1 MLMGVNFMPLAS
13 IRLDADLV
21 ERAKA
26 VSKVQQR
33 TTAQQIKFW
42 ATVGEA
48 ALQNPDLPTHF
59 IVGWL
64 ESKAQNELSKP
75 FVRRKE
81 S

>member
-1 MLMGVNFMPLAS
+1 MMPLAS
-13 IRLDADLV
+13 IRIDADLV

-33 TTAQQIKFW
+33 TTAQQIKYW
-42 ATVGEA
+42 AIIGEA
-48 ALQNPDLPTHF
+48 ALQNPDLSANF

-64 ESKAQNELSKP
+64 ESRSQNELAKP
-75 FVRRKE
+75 FVKRQ

>member
-1 MLMGVNFMPLAS
+1 MGLAS

-33 TTAQQIKFW
+33 TAAQQIKFW
-42 ATVGEA
+42 AIVGET
-48 ALQNPDLPTHF
+48 ALQNPDLPTGY

-64 ESKAQNELSKP
+64 ESRAQNELAKP
-75 FVRRKE
+75 FVRRE
-81 S
+81 V